1 VLPTPSTIPT
11 FTPIATPDTAFAPE
25 EVTVGYYAL
34 VANTEGAGVTVRGGP
49 STSNAQITVAD
60 EGEVL
65 LVIGGPEADEGG
77 GRIWWQVELEDETQG
92 WVAGEFLLPTAAP

>member
-1 VLPTPSTIPT
+1 
-11 FTPIATPDTAFAPE
+11 
-25 EVTVGYYAL
+25 
-34 VANTEGAGVTVRGGP
+34 VTVRGGP